1 MTLTTD
7 SKGPA
12 PIIEV
17 PSTPALTAL
26 MTTFCAPSTTP
37 KTMQDTIHAL
47 THQILTTAHTYD
59 PTLAHTP
66 TTLIPI
72 LRGALPMLVAAQ
84 PNLPLSS
91 SILARCSK
99 TKGTA
104 DVVVEW
110 LGRRPFPAAHDDGR
124 LVVLDTVVAT
134 GDTIVQLCA
143 ELWVLS
149 GGTASVVVCCC
160 YAAPAALKRVAA
172 CPGVKCVVVGR
183 RAERCD
189 ERGYLVPYTHG
200 DIGDKIYGGR
210 MVEAEGPVV
219 AAGEDV
225 SRVVVGVEGLLVEN
239 GGAWRLESEG
249 LAIQRDFQ
257 FVGFNQAWAFMNKVA
272 EAAKEHRHHPEWT
285 NIYNNVSIRWTTHDP
300 KGLTSLDVNM
310 AQLCDSYV

>member
-1 MTLTTD
+1 MTLTTT

-12 PIIEV
+12 PIIEL

-26 MTTFCAPSTTP
+26 MKDLCAPSATP
-37 KTMQDTIHAL
+37 KSMQDTVHAL
-47 THQILTTAHTYD
+47 THQILTAAHTHD

-84 PNLPLSS
+84 PALPLSS
-91 SILARCSK
+91 SILTRCSK

-104 DVVVEW
+104 DVAVEW
-110 LGRRPFPAAHDDGR
+110 LGRRPFPAAQDDGR

-143 ELWVLS
+143 ELWALS
-149 GGTASVVVCCC
+149 GGTASIVVFCC
-160 YAAPAALKRVAA
+160 YAAPAALERVAA
-172 CPGVKCVVVGR
+172 CPGVEYVVVGR

-200 DIGDKIYGGR
+200 DIGDKIYGEKLT
-210 MVEAEGPVV
+210 VERPVV

-225 SRVVVGVEGLLVEN
+225 SRVMKGIADLLAEN
-239 GGAWRLESEG
+239 GGAWRLDSEG
-249 LAIQRDFQ
+249 LAIQRDFH
-257 FVGFNQAWAFMNKVA
+257 FTGFNQAWAFMNKVA
-272 EAAKEHRHHPEWT
+272 QAAKEHRHHPEWT
-285 NIYNNVSIRWTTHDP
+285 NIYNNVSVRWTTHDP
-300 KGLTSLDVNM
+300 KGLTNLDVDM
-310 AQLCDSYV
+310 ARLCDSYV